1 MEFWQLLL
9 LSIIQGITEFLPVSS
24 SGHLVALGTFLG
36 LESTQL
42 DDVNIALHFGTLL
55 AICSVYFQ
63 QIKQLFSSDRKW
75 LTSLVIG
82 SIPAGVVG
90 VTLQI
95 LDFNETLYQPEIA
108 GSMLIVTGLLLWFGK
123 VEEEST
129 ENVKSFVCPKSALAI
144 GLMQAFAIL
153 PGISRS
159 GVTIVT
165 AKRMGLPSAL
175 AARFS
180 FLLAIPIIGGASGIT
195 LYKLL
200 LNSGENSVELAP
212 QPGTNLYLL
221 LIGVIVSALIGYF
234 ALRWLLGIIE
244 RGNFHRF
251 AFWCI
256 PLGTILLIYSLYG

>member
-144 GLMQAFAIL
+144 GLMQAF
-153 PGISRS
+153 
-159 GVTIVT
+159 
-165 AKRMGLPSAL
+165 GLPSMMVVAVFQRRRL
-175 AARFS
+175 
-180 FLLAIPIIGGASGIT
+180 
-195 LYKLL
+195 
-200 LNSGENSVELAP
+200 
-212 QPGTNLYLL
+212 
-221 LIGVIVSALIGYF
+221 
-234 ALRWLLGIIE
+234 
-244 RGNFHRF
+244 
-251 AFWCI
+251 
-256 PLGTILLIYSLYG
+256 